1 MKSGSHNGSRKK
13 KGAAMN
19 QTKPLPPRTEERETQ
34 FQLSLQ
40 KNLLIAPVQLS
51 VQNEC
56 HYQFASPWNEV
67 TTMSLPFENGP
78 VPGRGSIQGRKS
90 ESQENSLQV
99 TGCYFDLILVP
110 CLHSIL

>member
-1 MKSGSHNGSRKK
+1 
-13 KGAAMN
+13 MN
-19 QTKPLPPRTEERETQ
+19 QTKPLPLRTEERETQ

-99 TGCYFDLILVP
+99 TDCYFDLILVP